1 MEMSVESKR
10 QTHPRG
16 PVLQPIRQ
24 LDSRFWV
31 YCSRRA
37 TVEYTEDYCDY
48 CATATAGYFPRHL
61 GDNSIV
67 TSQRRQITTSRHFI
81 RAEYSRIRRRDGHP
95 PLVNASFVI
104 DGMKIVVLGGA
115 IETAR
120 RVSSSACKH
129 FVNSFFLTVHFS
141 EEDHPYG
148 WLALGLSR
156 RCVHVL
162 PFHLLPTPF
171 ARTPLSAFPFR
182 FANTRAVLP
191 YHPPARRFAWCF
203 PDNFS
208 PPFAFPY
215 TFPRHP
221 TLSRPNF
228 PPPSQ
233 LSAPS
238 FPRALP
244 APAASHW
251 PPSPRVPPCAHP
263 STL

>member
-1 MEMSVESKR
+1 M
-10 QTHPRG
+10 H
-16 PVLQPIRQ
+16 
-24 LDSRFWV
+24 
-31 YCSRRA
+31 RR
-37 TVEYTEDYCDY
+37 
-48 CATATAGYFPRHL
+48 H
-61 GDNSIV
+61 
-67 TSQRRQITTSRHFI
+67 
-81 RAEYSRIRRRDGHP
+81 DGHP
-95 PLVNASFVI
+95 PLVNGSFVI
-104 DGMKIVVLGGA
+104 DGMKIVVLGGTV
-115 IETAR
+115 ETAR
-120 RVSSSACKH
+120 RVSTLAWNH
-129 FVNSFFLTVHFS
+129 FVNSFFLTAHFS

-148 WLALGLSR
+148 WVTLWLSR

-162 PFHLLPTPF
+162 VLLPSHLLPMYHPTTF
-171 ARTPLSAFPFR
+171 FRSYTYAFPFR

-191 YHPPARRFAWCF
+191 YHPLARRLARCF
-203 PDNFS
+203 PYVFS
-208 PPFAFPY
+208 PPFTFHRIPSSY